1 RDRVWEGAGE
11 VESGEGVE
19 AFHAADGRSLGVTIR
34 ALRGA
39 TDTGDTRAVVGEVRV
54 VDFVYSC
61 LTDLFL
67 GLPNAADGF
76 DAGDSGLEGAAGN
89 PERRRHL
96 AAALILYNTRTAS
109 RTPGGYKESERLPAE
124 LACHELA
131 IFVAVSHQL

>member
-1 RDRVWEGAGE
+1 M
-11 VESGEGVE
+11 ESGEGVE
-19 AFHAADGRSLGVTIR
+19 AFHAANGLSLGITVR
-34 ALRGA
+34 ALHGTA
-39 TDTGDTRAVVGEVRV
+39 DTGDTRAVVGEVRV

-109 RTPGGYKESERLPAE
+109 GTPGGHSESEGLPAE
-124 LACHELA
+124 LARHELA
-131 IFVAVSHQL
+131 VFVAVSLQL